1 MGYSCC
7 VKGCHT
13 KSQGRKVDHNIR
25 FFRIPTWKRGYVR
38 QVEKGPWRRDWP
50 NNTAFLIIHPIRGA
64 SRSHGR
70 RLVLHT
76 DWPSPTMAPKCPASS
91 KPSGSSEPNRQRKT
105 LTIQEKVKLLDILRL
120 SPQSGHWVRS
130 TCLLRWLKA
139 THSDPDAMHYG
150 YAMTHHGKHEDE
162 DEDKDEDPLTSDV
175 VKTT

>member
-105 LTIQEKVKLLDILRL
+105 LTIQEKVKLLDILRTMRCNACDSEALRGKWGL
-120 SPQSGHWVRS
+120 SVQLGMAAKPQ
-130 TCLLRWLKA
+130 
-139 THSDPDAMHYG
+139 
-150 YAMTHHGKHEDE
+150 AMTHHGKHEDE

>member
-105 LTIQEKVKLLDILRL
+105 LTIQEKVKLLDILRTRMKMKTRMRNL
-120 SPQSGHWVRS
+120 GSFRREQGESPGLTRSNRDIDRPDSGGLSGHV
-130 TCLLRWLKA
+130 
-139 THSDPDAMHYG
+139 THSRFCLRIGP
-150 YAMTHHGKHEDE
+150 
-162 DEDKDEDPLTSDV
+162 P
-175 VKTT
+175 